1 MRIRKVLIKASVV
14 LFVIIT
20 VGLSIRAVLNYTMGR
35 KLQHYLAQ
43 AKADGLPLTH
53 RDLAPTCDDTDN
65 AAVLWK
71 AAEVLFEPIPSD
83 RAVLNKTLETI
94 FNGEPIDEASRA
106 TRDRLI
112 QKNRRVFEFIF
123 EASRKTYF
131 RYGDWTKPF
140 YFIGQPNAIKLIQA
154 VRLLGIDAV
163 LRAESGQAKEG
174 LEQCRLGMN
183 FVRKLMDEPMLFQ
196 ALIALVDM
204 KSLLICFNRIA
215 SGRELDSETL
225 AAWIKEMDVPSW
237 RTRFARSAQ
246 CERIFSLEH
255 GLDLVRGDKNVLAEA
270 DKAGI
275 RSKRFFYWLVRPFL
289 KAEIVWRQKQF
300 LGAEQRVDLP
310 FFKVKAMDRD
320 PGRKAEPTPWYL
332 RLPGILSTDFESVF
346 LKEAAFEAIMLTTK
360 AGVACKIYKNRN
372 GRYPENLEA
381 LVPEILGELPIDP
394 FTGKPLV
401 YKVENNELIIYS
413 FGSNEKDD
421 GGRSTYAINQLIAEK
436 DDDWAWREKLKW

>member
-1 MRIRKVLIKASVV
+1 MRIRKVLIKASIF
-14 LFVIIT
+14 LLAILT

-43 AKADGLPLTH
+43 AKADGVPLTH

-94 FNGEPIDEASRA
+94 FNGEPINEASRA

-112 QKNRRVFEFIF
+112 EKNRRVLEFIN
-123 EASRKTYF
+123 EASQKTCF
-131 RYGDWTKPF
+131 RFGDWTKPF

-163 LRAESGQAKEG
+163 LRAESGQAKGG

-196 ALIALVDM
+196 TLIALVDL

-215 SGRELDSETL
+215 SGRDLDSETL
-225 AAWIKEMDVPSW
+225 SAWIKEMDVPSW
-237 RTRFARSAQ
+237 RTRFARCAQ

-255 GLDLVRGDKNVLAEA
+255 GLDLVRGDKDILAEA
-270 DKAGI
+270 GI
-275 RSKRFFYWLVRPFL
+275 RGKRFFYWLVRPFL
-289 KAEIVWRQKQF
+289 KAEIVWRQRQF
-300 LGAEQRVDLP
+300 LEAEQRIDLP
-310 FFKVKAMDRD
+310 FFKVKEMDRD
-320 PGRKAEPTPWYL
+320 PSRKAKPTPWYL
-332 RLPGILSTDFESVF
+332 RLPGILTTDFESVF
-346 LKEAAFEAIMLTTK
+346 LKEATFEALMLTTK
-360 AGVACKIYKNRN
+360 AGLACRIYRNRN
-372 GRYPENLEA
+372 GKFPEKLEA
-381 LVPEILGELPIDP
+381 LVPEILDEVPIDP
-394 FTGKPLV
+394 FTGKPLI
-401 YKVENNELIIYS
+401 YKVENSELIIYS

-421 GGRSTYAINQLIAEK
+421 GGRSTYTITQLVAEK
-436 DDDWAWREKLKW
+436 DDDWAWREKLR

>member
-1 MRIRKVLIKASVV
+1 MRIRKVLIKASIF
-14 LFVIIT
+14 LLAILT

-43 AKADGLPLTH
+43 AKADGVPLTH

-71 AAEVLFEPIPSD
+71 AAEILFEPIPSD

-94 FNGEPIDEASRA
+94 FNGEPINEASRA

-112 QKNRRVFEFIF
+112 EKNRRVLEFIN
-123 EASRKTYF
+123 EASQKTCF
-131 RYGDWTKPF
+131 RFGDWTKPF

-163 LRAESGQAKEG
+163 LRAESGQAKGG

-196 ALIALVDM
+196 TLIALVDM

-215 SGRELDSETL
+215 SGRDLDSETL
-225 AAWIKEMDVPSW
+225 SAWIKEMDVPSW
-237 RTRFARSAQ
+237 RKKFARCAQ
-246 CERIFSLEH
+246 SVRIFSLEH
-255 GLDLVRGDKNVLAEA
+255 GLGLIRGDQDVLAEA

-275 RSKRFFYWLVRPFL
+275 GGKRFFYWLARPFL
-289 KAEIVWRQKQF
+289 KAEIVWRQGQF
-300 LGAEQRVDLP
+300 LEVEQRIGMP
-310 FFKVKAMDRD
+310 FFRIKEMDRD
-320 PGRKAEPTPWYL
+320 PSRKPKPAPWYL

-346 LKEAAFEAIMLTTK
+346 LKEAAFEALMLTTK
-360 AGVACKIYKNRN
+360 AGLACKIYKNIN

-381 LVPEILGELPIDP
+381 LVPEILDELPIDP

-401 YKVENNELIIYS
+401 CKVENNGLLIYS

-421 GGRSTYAINQLIAEK
+421 GGRSTYAITQLVMEK
-436 DDDWAWREKLKW
+436 DDDWAWREKLK